1 MDNLFLT
8 GFMGTGKTAVGRALA
23 ERLGRSFLDL
33 DAEIERAAGR
43 SVPEIFARFGE
54 EGFRTRERE
63 ALERLSGLDRAVVAT
78 GGGAVLDARNRKTM
92 RARGRIICLTADV
105 DTILRRVGRAADRPL
120 LADAPDP
127 AERID
132 ALLAERAAAYA
143 ETDWTVE
150 TSQLGV
156 ADVVESIVRRL
167 AIVGNAS
174 SAPRGASRAR
184 VG

>member
-23 ERLGRSFLDL
+23 DRLGRPFLDL
-33 DAEIERAAGR
+33 DAEIERTAGL
-43 SVPEIFARFGE
+43 SVAEIFARFGE
-54 EGFRTRERE
+54 AGFRTRERQ
-63 ALERLSGLDRAVVAT
+63 AIERLSGLDRAVVAT

-92 RARGRIICLTADV
+92 RARGRIICLTADG
-105 DTILRRVGRAADRPL
+105 DTILRRVGPAADRPL
-120 LADAPDP
+120 LAGAPDP

-132 ALLAERAAAYA
+132 AMLAERATAYA
-143 ETDWTVE
+143 EADWTVE

-156 ADVVESIVRRL
+156 ADVVESIVSRL
-167 AIVGNAS
+167 ATLGNAS
-174 SAPRGASRAR
+174 GAR